1 MRRIINSTFITLD
14 GVTEQLE
21 KWHFG
26 YHGDDAFDY
35 AIERIQG
42 CDALLLG
49 RKTYEI
55 YAAVWPGRDDP
66 WADRA
71 NQITK
76 YVASSTLE
84 TGDWANTTIIADD
97 LVKTV
102 SEIKSRPG
110 QDILMNG
117 YGPVART
124 LVRHGLLDV
133 LELWVH
139 PVLFG
144 AGAPTE
150 LLFHEGT
157 EAKLSLA
164 ATRTLKNGVIVL
176 TYDVL

>member
-1 MRRIINSTFITLD
+1 MSSISTRTS
-14 GVTEQLE
+14 
-21 KWHFG
+21 H
-26 YHGDDAFDY
+26 
-35 AIERIQG
+35 
-42 CDALLLG
+42 
-49 RKTYEI
+49 
-55 YAAVWPGRDDP
+55 
-66 WADRA
+66 RA
-71 NQITK
+71 
-76 YVASSTLE
+76 SEE

-102 SEIKSRPG
+102 SEIKSQPG

-164 ATRTLKNGVIVL
+164 ATRTLKDGVIVL